1 MKKLLMLLSV
11 AALALPSTAGE
22 NDYLLYWLVSDSYV
36 SQKMSGVQFQGAE
49 LYANVSG
56 ATTPT
61 SLGSYFSSS
70 VSDPNSES
78 YLTKVPV
85 QTADLASLGS
95 SEIQSF
101 YIEFQTYD
109 YAGDV
114 WNTIGV
120 SDTIVWAD
128 AQSAITDYRNGK
140 TPTNYTAPLSPT
152 SFTAVPEPTSGL
164 MLLVGL
170 ASLALKR
177 KRS

>member
-22 NDYLLYWLVSDSYV
+22 NDYLLYWWVSDTYV
-36 SQKMSGVQFQGAE
+36 KDIMDDVKFQGAE

-56 ATTPT
+56 AATPT
-61 SLGSYFSSS
+61 SLGSYFTSP
-70 VSDPNSES
+70 VS
-78 YLTKVPV
+78 YLSEVPV
-85 QTADLASLGS
+85 QTADLASLAS
-95 SEIQSF
+95 SEILSF

-109 YAGDV
+109 GSV

-120 SDTIVWAD
+120 SDTILY
-128 AQSAITDYRNGK
+128 AQARSAITDYRSGK
-140 TPTNYTAPLSPT
+140 TPSNYSQELSPS

>member
-22 NDYLLYWLVSDSYV
+22 NDYLLYWWVSDTYV
-36 SQKMSGVQFQGAE
+36 KDIMGDVKFQGAE

-56 ATTPT
+56 GAT
-61 SLGSYFSSS
+61 SLGSYFTSPD
-70 VSDPNSES
+70 VSDLSV
-78 YLTKVPV
+78 VPV
-85 QTADLASLGS
+85 QIADLASLAS
-95 SEIQSF
+95 SEILSF
-101 YIEFQTYD
+101 YIEFQTYN
-109 YAGDV
+109 GGV

-120 SDTIVWAD
+120 SETIGYLQ
-128 AQSAITDYRNGK
+128 AQSAITDYRSGK
-140 TPTNYTAPLSPT
+140 TPSNYTAALSPT